1 MEQNID
7 TKLQSKIKN
16 VFLLDE
22 NMDLNLLINQFEDK
36 NSSLIV
42 ALDNKTREKLD
53 NLGLKYIL
61 REELFD
67 KSDFDKINS
76 ETLHI
81 STNWYKQESIS
92 KLLTIEGINL
102 GWILELEFY
111 FYLLHTITIFSC
123 FKKIQNNFNPDTI
136 VVSENFAP
144 LAKTIFMNSDISI
157 ISNLQKT
164 IQKFRTDF
172 FPIKIKLGPF
182 QISFRIKRNHFFTIK
197 KIYEK
202 IFLSSYNFLYSR
214 SFNKKSILLVD
225 FNPVA
230 YEIFLDE
237 IKKKNLDISF
247 LNRRK
252 PAIWNNRSF
261 NIVKKNKSHVFRYE
275 QYLDKESK
283 NKIKVNYSQIQ
294 TSLSKLEKSDLLSE
308 IFSIQESSFWEYTKN
323 DFFKFCSTRFQEAS
337 FDITGAKKL
346 LEQTRPSMILHHFG
360 SSLQEKI
367 IIFEARKLGISSYVI
382 SHGADNISLPIWP
395 SIDKLIGILPI
406 FEGTNVIVWGQPMK
420 KFVLD
425 HGVLEKNIITSGS
438 IKHDK
443 FHQLPKTKLF
453 GRGSIVLALSYIGPI
468 NVEGQKLEVYKNY
481 EESLIHICKMLKK
494 IKNKEKIL
502 KLKPGEKKFL
512 TTDVEPIVK
521 KIDPSI
527 QIIYEIP
534 VEELLI
540 SCDVMITNQS
550 STIIQEANIFN
561 VPVITLLADPQFSS
575 AIFDVGYTKLF
586 SITQKTEFNEYFKLI
601 SEDKKTRDKHIEKG
615 KDYVKQ
621 YLDNHGQA
629 SKYLVKTLF
638 EREFKEKI

>member
-1 MEQNID
+1 MKQNID

-42 ALDNKTREKLD
+42 ALDNETRKKLD
-53 NLGLKYIL
+53 NLRLKYIL

-76 ETLHI
+76 EVLHI

-102 GWILELEFY
+102 GWLLELEFY

-136 VVSENFAP
+136 LVSENFAP

-164 IQKFRTDF
+164 IQKFRTDV
-172 FPIKIKLGPF
+172 FPIKYKLGPF

-252 PAIWNNRSF
+252 PTIWNNSSF
-261 NIVKKNKSHVFRYE
+261 NIVKKTKSHVFTYE

-294 TSLSKLEKSDLLSE
+294 TSLSKLEKSNLLSE
-308 IFSIQESSFWEYTKN
+308 IFSIQESSFWEYIKN

-337 FDITGAKKL
+337 YDMTGAKKL

-443 FHQLPKTKLF
+443 FHQLTKTKLF
-453 GRGSIVLALSYIGPI
+453 GKGSIVLALSYIGII
-468 NVEGQKLEVYKNY
+468 NVESQKLEVYKKY

-494 IKNKEKIL
+494 IKNKKKIL

-512 TTDVEPIVK
+512 TVDVVPIVK

-527 QIIYEIP
+527 QIIYDIP
-534 VEELLI
+534 LEELLI

-575 AIFDVGYTKLF
+575 CIFDVGYTKLF

-601 SEDKKTRDKHIEKG
+601 SDDKKTRDKHIEKG

-621 YLDNHGQA
+621 YLSNHGQA

-638 EREFKEKI
+638 EKEFKEKI